1 MEIQLI
7 VFVLALPAIVHV
19 AIIFFFF
26 SIILKFVRCSINI
39 LEMFY
44 SLYFARKTFIA
55 TK

>member
-7 VFVLALPAIVHV
+7 VFVLALPAILHV
-19 AIIFFFF
+19 AIIFFF

>member
-19 AIIFFFF
+19 AIIFF